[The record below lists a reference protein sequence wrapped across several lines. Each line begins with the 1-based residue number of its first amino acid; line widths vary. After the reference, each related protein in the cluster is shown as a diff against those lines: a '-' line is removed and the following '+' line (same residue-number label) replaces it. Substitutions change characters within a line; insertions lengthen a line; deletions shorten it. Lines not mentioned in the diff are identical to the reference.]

1 MVVKVQTSTEPGLPA
16 PEHDTTRWFA
26 EEVQPNDSSLRA
38 YLRHAFPTVH
48 DVDDLVQ
55 ESYLRIWKV
64 RASRPVHSARSF
76 LFKIARRLA
85 IDVLRRRRTS
95 RIESVPDLMSLP
107 VADARPGVVESAS
120 LEEELWLLT
129 RALHALPPR
138 CREVMVLRKIE
149 GLSQKEIA
157 ARLGVTEG
165 TVQVHVVQGLRK
177 LEEIF
182 VAYGA
187 PGERT

>member
-1 MVVKVQTSTEPGLPA
+1 VKVQTSTETALPA
-16 PEHDTTRWFA
+16 AEHDTTRWFA
-26 EEVQPNDSSLRA
+26 EEVQPNDSSLRS

-55 ESYLRIWKV
+55 ESYLRIWKA
-64 RASRPVHSARSF
+64 RASQPVHSARSF
-76 LFKIARRLA
+76 LFQIARRLA

-95 RIESVPDLMSLP
+95 RIEAVPDLMTLP
-107 VADARPGVVESAS
+107 VADASPGVAESAS
-120 LEEELWLLT
+120 LQEELWLLT

-165 TVQVHVVQGLRK
+165 TVQVHVVQGLRR

-182 VAYGA
+182 VGYSA
-187 PGERT
+187 PRNRT